1 MTASAPL
8 KCWRSAWRSR
18 CVRSATTMPGT
29 ALPALVVPRTSM
41 GTRSHRSESSLNMRW
56 ATYPD
61 APVRTTRRLATV
73 YLLDVDA
80 LHLGLGI
87 ARAGGGAG
95 GHRLVDPREILLREI
110 DRQRLHVLLEIGAP
124 LG

>member
-1 MTASAPL
+1 
-8 KCWRSAWRSR
+8 
-18 CVRSATTMPGT
+18 MPGT

-87 ARAGGGAG
+87 ARAVRSGARARDCARDCPPGSADAG
-95 GHRLVDPREILLREI
+95 GVGRLPACPRP
-110 DRQRLHVLLEIGAP
+110 A
-124 LG
+124 